1 MRKAFLFVSLLVAS
15 PVTAQ
20 QVGNEDSTYE
30 DGILVTG
37 EDVTTCP
44 YHLIGPVYVSS
55 GEDWMTS
62 GYNRTKV
69 FEKLRN
75 AAKKM
80 AADAVIL
87 VQRGGSH
94 MTLWSWDRREYT
106 GRAIRYVDRSC
117 APKQY
122 PSAGGK

>member
-1 MRKAFLFVSLLVAS
+1 MRRAFLLISLSLAA
-15 PVTAQ
+15 PATAQ

-30 DGILVTG
+30 DGILVTA

-44 YHLIGPVYVSS
+44 YHFIGPVYISS

-62 GYNRTKV
+62 GYNRDKV

-80 AADAVIL
+80 AADAVVL

-94 MTLWSWDRREYT
+94 MTMWSWDRREYT

-117 APKQY
+117 APKQ
-122 PSAGGK
+122 

>member
-1 MRKAFLFVSLLVAS
+1 MRKAFLLASLVVAS
-15 PVTAQ
+15 PALAQ
-20 QVGNEDSTYE
+20 QVDNEDSSYK
-30 DGILVTG
+30 DGVLVTA

-62 GYNRTKV
+62 GYNRDKV

-80 AADAVIL
+80 AADAVVL

-117 APKQY
+117 APKQ
-122 PSAGGK
+122 